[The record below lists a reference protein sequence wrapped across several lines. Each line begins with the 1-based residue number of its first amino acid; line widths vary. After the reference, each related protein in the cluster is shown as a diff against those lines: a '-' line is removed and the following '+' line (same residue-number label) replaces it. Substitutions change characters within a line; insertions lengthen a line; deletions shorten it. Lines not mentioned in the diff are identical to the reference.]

1 MHRHQPAV
9 ARTGCVA
16 HARSARA
23 LLCQLQGLWHPCH
36 VCTMHPAGL
45 QAHTM
50 APLAWHPALG
60 PGSWWLQQ
68 RAHSSLE
75 CTDAN
80 AHRTQAA
87 LCRRESVARGP
98 LWGAEPSL
106 RPWSAALH
114 SQQLGNAQPGRARTP
129 LPAHLKDLALHGAQL
144 LGQRFLL
151 QSHLRVGQDGSG
163 WVRMGRDGPG
173 WGRMGQDG
181 SGRARTE
188 SESPWA
194 KHGQAAGI
202 EGL

>member
-98 LWGAEPSL
+98 FGAQSLHCGPGAQHCIANSSATRSQGGRVLRSL
-106 RPWSAALH
+106 RTSRILPSMARSFLASA
-114 SQQLGNAQPGRARTP
+114 SFSNRICVWARM
-129 LPAHLKDLALHGAQL
+129 D
-144 LGQRFLL
+144 
-151 QSHLRVGQDGSG
+151 QDGSG
-163 WVRMGRDGPG
+163 WVGTGQDGAG

-181 SGRARTE
+181 PGQSQRARGPSTAR
-188 SESPWA
+188 PQ
-194 KHGQAAGI
+194 G
-202 EGL
+202 